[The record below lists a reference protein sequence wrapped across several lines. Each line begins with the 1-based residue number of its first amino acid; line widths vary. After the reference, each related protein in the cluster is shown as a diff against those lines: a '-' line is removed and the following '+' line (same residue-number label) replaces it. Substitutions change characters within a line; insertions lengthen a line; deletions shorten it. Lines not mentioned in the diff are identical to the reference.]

1 LLLKFLN
8 MYGLKKQEG
17 FTITEVLVAV
27 LIMGLGF
34 LAMAEMEFLALRQK
48 QRAEE
53 GTVATNVIQ
62 FIADRDMAEV
72 KRRHLYNSIVYMD
85 AQAGKTYDL
94 SYCNGS
100 SGNSVCNSCPC
111 NPLEFVIS
119 ELDNGTVENTCA
131 VVDLKDSD
139 PDKVVFRNTL
149 SDCNSDA
156 ASMREGNRPF
166 LYVVKRA
173 EAKEETINGI
183 KTLTVSINYAVKTEA
198 QFEDTGF
205 SVDISDSLASQV
217 YEITAHQSDYSNF
230 VPGWNEVFI
239 PHIP

>member
-1 LLLKFLN
+1 

-94 SYCNGS
+94 SYCTGS

-119 ELDNGTVENTCA
+119 ELDHGTVQNTCA
-131 VVDLKDSD
+131 VVDLNDSD
-139 PDKVVFRNTL
+139 PDKAGFRNAL
-149 SDCNSDA
+149 SD
-156 ASMREGNRPF
+156 
-166 LYVVKRA
+166 
-173 EAKEETINGI
+173 
-183 KTLTVSINYAVKTEA
+183 
-198 QFEDTGF
+198 
-205 SVDISDSLASQV
+205 
-217 YEITAHQSDYSNF
+217 
-230 VPGWNEVFI
+230 
-239 PHIP
+239 